1 MGATAQAVEK
11 AKGTASAMRPE
22 LPDRETASR
31 DLDNSVDF
39 WEGQFDQL
47 DQMNIMKT
55 VQMIGSA
62 VVAIAIIAVVVNQV
76 LTTSAVANTTGPF
89 DPVIDQLGTTGV
101 AAMGLLIVGLI
112 VAAASQLM
120 GFMRGGF

>member
-31 DLDNSVDF
+31 DFDQSVDF
-39 WEGQFDQL
+39 WNDQL
-47 DQMNIMKT
+47 DQMNIMQT

-76 LTTSAVANTTGPF
+76 LTTDAVANTSGPF
-89 DPVIDQLGTTGV
+89 DPVVDQLGTTGV